1 MHFKLSI
8 IKTNF
13 IKFKELSKLMGS
25 TEIIKFKQKR
35 IQENIKMVL
44 LYKSK
49 TRKKCIFT
57 KIYKNY

>member
-25 TEIIKFKQKR
+25 TEIIKFKQKK
-35 IQENIKMVL
+35 NP
-44 LYKSK
+44 
-49 TRKKCIFT
+49 RKHQNGTFV
-57 KIYKNY
+57 